1 MHSKRQMLEDI
12 FKVSLPVND
21 RGHVDI
27 ATARPALEEPA
38 AKSWQNHLGE
48 ENVQS
53 NTLKCSSHVELLPHG
68 LILAACCFH
77 TLSCVY
83 LCHSAFFFFLNLLL
97 LLCWITSVFP
107 LVHEKKCI
115 SRGETVAPANQSK
128 LSRVSSGF
136 GLSKLTGSRRSKKES
151 GMNKNN
157 LSAQVTD
164 KTTFTDVEMIAQLI
178 FWTCT
183 GSLCSHLVLT
193 VHRKPSSGC
202 SRTLLWSGTW

>member
-1 MHSKRQMLEDI
+1 MCVSGRQLLLKAVNRVWTELMHSKRQMLEDI

-97 LLCWITSVFP
+97 LLC
-107 LVHEKKCI
+107 
-115 SRGETVAPANQSK
+115 
-128 LSRVSSGF
+128 
-136 GLSKLTGSRRSKKES
+136 
-151 GMNKNN
+151 
-157 LSAQVTD
+157 
-164 KTTFTDVEMIAQLI
+164 
-178 FWTCT
+178 
-183 GSLCSHLVLT
+183 
-193 VHRKPSSGC
+193 
-202 SRTLLWSGTW
+202 

>member
-53 NTLKCSSHVELLPHG
+53 NTLKCSLYNCITYTASPTWFKFSSLL
-68 LILAACCFH
+68 
-77 TLSCVY
+77 LSCSF
-83 LCHSAFFFFLNLLL
+83 LCLSLSLCLFFFLNLL
-97 LLCWITSVFP
+97 CVFL

-115 SRGETVAPANQSK
+115 SRGETVAPVNQSK

-164 KTTFTDVEMIAQLI
+164 RTTFRYV
-178 FWTCT
+178 
-183 GSLCSHLVLT
+183 
-193 VHRKPSSGC
+193 
-202 SRTLLWSGTW
+202 